1 MEKDNKCSNNMRC
14 NKCKF
19 YVKSKLFGNYCSC
32 NAQKKPC
39 ELERKQKYHLKR
51 KRKYIK
57 RHEKIQYRYGQIDHG
72 K

>member
-51 KRKYIK
+51 KRKYQK
-57 RHEKIQYRYGQIDHG
+57 A
-72 K
+72 